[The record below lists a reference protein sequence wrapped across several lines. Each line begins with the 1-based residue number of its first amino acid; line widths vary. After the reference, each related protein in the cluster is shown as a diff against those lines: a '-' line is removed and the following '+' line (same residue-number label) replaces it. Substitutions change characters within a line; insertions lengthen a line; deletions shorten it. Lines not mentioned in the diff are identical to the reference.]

1 MLRYNDVKNLNN
13 SISGKQHNVN
23 LSFKKKNHL
32 NNNTISQSPVLDS
45 SFLGY
50 IVGVLGKD
58 QALT

>member
-1 MLRYNDVKNLNN
+1 MLIYL
-13 SISGKQHNVN
+13 
-23 LSFKKKNHL
+23 LKKNL
-32 NNNTISQSPVLDS
+32 NNNTISQSPVLD